1 MDKLQKQFKFP
12 NKKPNLPVNNKIK
25 MGWFTPNN
33 QVLLKKYLINRCS
46 KKSVIIEFGTWL
58 GMSAKF
64 ICKHTTSDTKL
75 LCVDWWKGDTSIG
88 VRRDQDELYKRFI
101 DNTWEFRNKIIPVRM
116 DGKKAATY
124 LSKLGIKPDLIY
136 LDMGHSY
143 EEVIADLKVI
153 VPAFPNTIIIGDDYL
168 YWPGVKKAV
177 LEIRHKYNIPYL
189 NVDKNCYALLYK
201 KDLKYMT
208 YNNYL
213 LGKNINWYNNE
224 EIQYS
229 SLPQYNKNIRI
240 FIIPINKDT
249 QISKYKNLIK
259 QNKKDMFIIIN
270 SENSNFSKYNHA
282 YKWFIKNEKNPNKYN
297 ISFIFIDPSQIL
309 ANKNYKTCD
318 GMLSITTSM
327 NSNRETYS
335 SLGNL
340 SIDKKTMEIIQR
352 FPHNIYNK
360 FVNRHFLFNS
370 LIKNKIIIYQLF
382 VKKDICDL
390 ELGHLKSDKKMMK
403 QLNIVKNLIKKQ
415 YLKLENNKEEEIDTK
430 PVKIRKSKRVYYL
443 QFRKN

>member
-1 MDKLQKQFKFP
+1 MNKLQKQFKFC
-12 NKKPNLPVNNKIK
+12 NKKPNLPANDKIK

-64 ICKHTTSDTKL
+64 ICRNTTNDSKVI
-75 LCVDWWKGDTSIG
+75 CVDFWKGDTSIG
-88 VRRDQDELYKRFI
+88 QRTDDDELYKRFI

-143 EEVIADLKVI
+143 EEVIKDLNVI
-153 VPAFPNTIIIGDDYL
+153 VPAFPKTIIVGDDYL
-168 YWPGVKKAV
+168 FWPGVKKAV
-177 LEIRHKYNIPYL
+177 LETRHKYNIPYL

-213 LGKNINWYNNE
+213 IGQNINKYKNE

-229 SLPQYNKNIRI
+229 SLPKYNKNIRI
-240 FIIPINKDT
+240 FIIPINKET
-249 QISKYKNLIK
+249 EISKYKTVIK
-259 QNKKDMFIIIN
+259 QDKKDMFIIVN
-270 SENSNFSKYNHA
+270 SENSDFSKYNQG
-282 YKWFIKNEKNPNKYN
+282 YKWFLKNEKNPNRHD

-309 ANKNYKTCD
+309 ANKYYKTCD
-318 GMLSITTSM
+318 GLLSITKSM
-327 NSNRETYS
+327 NNNREPFS

-340 SIDKKTMEIIQR
+340 SIDKKTMKVIDE
-352 FPHNIYNK
+352 FPNHEHNK
-360 FVNRHFLFNS
+360 FVNRYILY
-370 LIKNKIIIYQLF
+370 NKIIKKKLIIYQSF
-382 VKKDICDL
+382 AKKDICSL
-390 ELGHLKSDKKMMK
+390 ELGFSKDKKMMNE
-403 QLNIVKNLIKKQ
+403 LNTIRNLIKQYYIKMDKQ
-415 YLKLENNKEEEIDTK
+415 EDLTIK